1 MVYGD
6 YKLNL
11 NRSLEMKENDDSP
24 MTKFQEV
31 LELISGEFCINL
43 ENQTHQQL
51 DKGPLKTPVIES
63 VSPFEKNPT
72 FLEFLIFSS
81 YNNFSSRNIF
91 PLFDILLITNP
102 KIMVLKFQFLILCQ
116 PYP

>member
-1 MVYGD
+1 
-6 YKLNL
+6 
-11 NRSLEMKENDDSP
+11 

-63 VSPFEKNPT
+63 VSPFEKIQRSWS
-72 FLEFLIFSS
+72 F
-81 YNNFSSRNIF
+81 
-91 PLFDILLITNP
+91 
-102 KIMVLKFQFLILCQ
+102 
-116 PYP
+116 

>member
-1 MVYGD
+1 
-6 YKLNL
+6 
-11 NRSLEMKENDDSP
+11 MKENDDSP

-63 VSPFEKNPT
+63 VSPFEKIQRSWS
-72 FLEFLIFSS
+72 FLYFLVTIIFQVEIFSH
-81 YNNFSSRNIF
+81 YLTFS
-91 PLFDILLITNP
+91 L
-102 KIMVLKFQFLILCQ
+102 
-116 PYP
+116 